1 MSPKSAIVVP
11 STPVTITAANAAPP
25 FCGVAVLQD
34 AKSPAFSSS
43 TENLPSSATLFVHWA
58 CEYGPLPVSLRK
70 SGGGKFPAV
79 GSSFSDTGS
88 TARSL
93 AAERRDPVPAAVG
106 SLMQALTRNGSATI
120 AGGSRVNRIAMRA
133 SSSGITTRVPEK
145 QTPSHPFGSS
155 AIAGGPLSL
164 VALLATL
171 KYRAVRRSA
180 GTLPALTPRY
190 RSSSSVTGPSL
201 TSSTSII
208 VPNSPVSTGILP
220 PDFPRSSATNFSYSG
235 IARFG
240 GAAPM
245 KLGRRPLLASP

>member
-11 STPVTITAANAAPP
+11 STPVTITAANAAHP

-34 AKSPAFSSS
+34 AKSTDFASS

-88 TARSL
+88 ARSL

-106 SLMQALTRNGSATI
+106 SLMQALTRNGSATN

-145 QTPSHPFGSS
+145 QTPSHQFGSS
-155 AIAGGPLSL
+155 AIAG
-164 VALLATL
+164 VAFVTGGAASDSEIPRGASFG
-171 KYRAVRRSA
+171 KNA
-180 GTLPALTPRY
+180 PCLTPRY

-208 VPNSPVSTGILP
+208 APNSPVSTGILP